1 MTLFEMV
8 HTLAFMEKWIDLLL
22 KFNLGNISV
31 WHPPVAPISV
41 PREGT
46 SGNGVTLLPALSP
59 CKVGHPNARMCHL
72 SLMINEFS
80 LMEIRVEFS
89 LMINDF
95 SLMINDFSLMIN
107 DFSLKK
113 NQRIFL

>member
-1 MTLFEMV
+1 
-8 HTLAFMEKWIDLLL
+8 
-22 KFNLGNISV
+22 
-31 WHPPVAPISV
+31 
-41 PREGT
+41 
-46 SGNGVTLLPALSP
+46 
-59 CKVGHPNARMCHL
+59 MCQIP
-72 SLMINEFS
+72 LMINDFSLKKNHLS
-80 LMEIRVEFS
+80 LMEIRGEYSLKKNDFS